1 MFYDFSVMFIW
12 ALLAF
17 VVGVVSGW
25 MSYSAGRQTPW
36 FHGWFRWSIILF
48 AVGLVVA
55 WLHWL
60 PGRLGFE
67 LETALILYASYIFG
81 CLFGGVLHGAVK
93 HDDGGAAKAATAG
106 AGAAAAAAGL
116 AKSASS
122 SAAVSGSSSAQ
133 PIVTASDAA
142 AAKTSAASSN
152 AAASTATSA
161 PQSPAAVATATP
173 QAPAASSAAPRAAAV
188 VESAAVASVAADTG
202 SVSAPAAS
210 APSGATAPALLTGA
224 RDGRPDDLT
233 RIQGL
238 SGRDSGRLNAL
249 GVWHYDQIANWSGA
263 NAAWADSHLGASG
276 RVESEN
282 WIGQAKALASAP
294 VAAAVVA
301 ASAAAP
307 APQAPASAVAPA
319 VAKTPVHKPDI
330 IASLPG
336 QAQIAGERPLG
347 LTGAIDGE
355 GDDLTRIASISSQDA
370 WRLRSAGIWH
380 FAQIANWSDANS
392 RWIDGNL
399 SAPGRVE
406 HENWVKQARGL
417 VEHGGSPVRDLAGF
431 APVAAVV
438 AAPVAASVDEP
449 AAMGRVEGEE
459 KHGGQRPVG
468 LVSARGGKP
477 DDLKRIKGIG
487 PQNEGRLHAL
497 GIWHFAQ
504 IAQWTHENVQWVGSY
519 LAFPGRIDRE
529 EWIAQATE
537 LAKGGETA
545 FSKRVERGEVAS
557 SHVHGTAGQAN
568 VADLSK
574 IKPRT

>member
-1 MFYDFSVMFIW
+1 MFYDFSVMLVW

-17 VVGVVSGW
+17 VVGVVFGW
-25 MSYSAGRQTPW
+25 MSFSAGRQTPW

-48 AVGLVVA
+48 VIGLVVA

-67 LETALILYASYIFG
+67 LETALILYAAYIVG

-93 HDDGGAAKAATAG
+93 HDDGGAAKAVAAG
-106 AGAAAAAAGL
+106 VGAATAAGL
-116 AKSASS
+116 AKATSS
-122 SAAVSGSSSAQ
+122 SAGASGSSAPHASASAGAA
-133 PIVTASDAA
+133 PASGADVA
-142 AAKTSAASSN
+142 AAKTSTAPSSAASSV
-152 AAASTATSA
+152 ATSA
-161 PQSPAAVATATP
+161 PQAAAAVASA
-173 QAPAASSAAPRAAAV
+173 AAASSAT
-188 VESAAVASVAADTG
+188 DTS
-202 SVSAPAAS
+202 SVSAPATS
-210 APSGATAPALLTGA
+210 APSAAALTAPALLSGA

-233 RIQGL
+233 RIQGV

-263 NAAWADSHLGASG
+263 NAAWADSHLGAAG

-282 WIGQAKALASAP
+282 WIAQAKALASGPVAVAAVAAP
-294 VAAAVVA
+294 VAAAVA
-301 ASAAAP
+301 RAP
-307 APQAPASAVAPA
+307 DSAVPA
-319 VAKTPVHKPDI
+319 VVKAPVHKPNV

-336 QAQIAGERPLG
+336 QANIEGERPLG

-417 VEHGGSPVRDLAGF
+417 VEHGVSPVRDLAGF
-431 APVAAVV
+431 APVAA
-438 AAPVAASVDEP
+438 PTAASVDEP
-449 AAMGRVEGEE
+449 AAMGRVDGEE
-459 KHGGQRPVG
+459 KHSGQRPVG

-504 IAQWTHENVQWVGSY
+504 IAQWTPENVHWVGSY

-557 SHVHGTAGQAN
+557 SQDHGTSGQDN
-568 VADLSK
+568 IADLSK
-574 IKPRT
+574 IKPHG